1 MISAPLLRDDRRDYL
16 GFISV
21 HDILSAL
28 ITHMFPPG
36 EGPHAPRTRARKLTH

>member
-16 GFISV
+16 GFVSV

-36 EGPHAPRTRARKLTH
+36 VAAAHLICDMM